1 MNFIEEKTPKGYLIK
16 IFFDTWQFLAF
27 DKRGKSIYVDKECR
41 SLLHTVPVIIF
52 VGSTFD
58 IKREYDRGY
67 VLLKIRNG
75 EIVVPYRDLR
85 DYKNKFFFL
94 STGKEMDAIPV
105 RMMLVKNVAQMVREI
120 DVNVL
125 PDYVV
130 VDDAV
135 TPNDV
140 IIIKNRYKVNEIVY
154 VELANNYFLAERLQI
169 PDADRVMNINMMS
182 SNPVFLA
189 RIHLRTM
196 DLSKINQ
203 LLLDFEITALDTE
216 YILNFIQDLL
226 DNEEKDQTVQKNK
239 AMLLDLLN
247 SFKFY
252 HSLLKKDEES
262 IKMMIDTTTDIKKLT
277 PYRTLVSKVK
287 TMYPGSEEQKLY
299 TVYENILYDKLEELK
314 SGIKVK

>member
-1 MNFIEEKTPKGYLIK
+1 MNFIEEKTPKGYLLK
-16 IFFDTWQFLAF
+16 IFFDKWQYLAF
-27 DKRGKSIYVDKECR
+27 DRRGKSIYADKECR
-41 SLLHTVPVIIF
+41 SLLHQVPVIIF
-52 VGSTFD
+52 VGATFD

-67 VLLKIRNG
+67 MLLKIRNG
-75 EIVVPYRDLR
+75 EIVVPYRDHR
-85 DYKNKFFFL
+85 DLKTKFFFL
-94 STGKEMDAIPV
+94 AADKEMDAVPV
-105 RMMLVKNVAQMVREI
+105 RMMHVNDVAQMVRDI
-120 DVNVL
+120 DVTVQ

-154 VELANNYFLAERLQI
+154 VELSNNVFLAERLQI
-169 PDADRVMNINMMS
+169 PDSDRVMNINMMS

-196 DLSKINQ
+196 DLAKINQ

-216 YILNFIQDLL
+216 YILSFIQNLL
-226 DNEEKDQTVQKNK
+226 DNEESDPSVQKNK

-262 IKMMIDTTTDIKKLT
+262 ITKMIDSTTDIKKLT
-277 PYRTLVSKVK
+277 PFRTLVSKVK
-287 TMYPGSEEQKLY
+287 AMYPGAEEQKLY

-314 SGIKVK
+314 SGIPVK